1 MKDRIIKVGK
11 MHVICCIILSVL
23 INMAVEA
30 LSRKSVFKL
39 FEYIFDS
46 PYVFL
51 YNCIIILL
59 TLLPVLFL
67 RRRMFFYTCIS
78 LIWIGFGITNSILL
92 IFRTT
97 PFTAV
102 DFLLIEAAIRVLNN
116 YFSLIG
122 IIFIGLLIVAAVL
135 LCVYLFRKAPKF
147 TEKIPYFKYL
157 GIMAITVLVFVVAT
171 NFGISTG
178 RIAVNFGNIGEAFLK
193 YGFPYCFSNSIF
205 NTGIDRPDDYSD
217 EMVVEI
223 LYNIKE
229 NNPGV
234 GSVKE
239 DTPNIIFLQLESFFD
254 VKYMKDI
261 TVSENPIPN
270 FQRLKSE
277 FSSGFV
283 RVPSVGAGTAN
294 TEFEMI
300 TGMNLDFFGPG
311 EYPYKTILQDT
322 TCESYPFILKNLG
335 YTTHAIHNNDGTFYE
350 RNEVFPNLGFDT
362 FTSIEYMYV
371 DDVTPGGWAKDY
383 YLTGCIMDCLK
394 STEGSDYVYTISVQ
408 GHGKYPDT
416 INPEE
421 YDVLAYD
428 EEGNI
433 EPGFSYFVQQ
443 IHEMD
448 EFIEGLLQELN
459 GFDEK
464 TIVVMYGDHLP
475 SLNITNDRLI
485 NGDIYQTEYIIWSNY
500 SLDNVNKNLEAYQ
513 LGSYVMDML
522 DIDTG
527 IISLYHRFFTD
538 SDDYLY
544 DLQMLQYDMLYG
556 ENEVY
561 GGTTPYMRTTL
572 QMGIKPIVI
581 KEVVFDRE
589 EELLYI
595 KGNNFTKYSVVM
607 LDGDDMATEYIDSQ
621 NLVCKYSKDDFE
633 YIRIAQIGED
643 KEILSL
649 SAEYNYVEEE

>member
-1 MKDRIIKVGK
+1 MKERIIKVGK
-11 MHVICCIILSVL
+11 MHVFCCMVLSIL
-23 INMAVEA
+23 INMAIEA

-46 PYVFL
+46 PYVFF

-102 DFLLIEAAIRVLNN
+102 DFLLIESAIRVLNN
-116 YFSLIG
+116 YFSLFG
-122 IIFIGLLIVAAVL
+122 IISLGALIVVAIL
-135 LCVYLFRKAPKF
+135 LCIYLFRKAPKF
-147 TEKIPYFKYL
+147 TERIPRLKYL
-157 GIMAITVLVFVVAT
+157 GIFSVTIVIFVLAT
-171 NFGISTG
+171 NFGTRTN
-178 RIAVNFGNIGEAFLK
+178 RIAVNFGNIGEAFMK

-223 LYNIKE
+223 LYNINE
-229 NNPGV
+229 NNQGTAVPQ
-234 GSVKE
+234 K

-254 VKYMKDI
+254 TKYMKDI
-261 TVSENPIPN
+261 IVSENPIPN
-270 FQRLKSE
+270 FQNLKDTY
-277 FSSGFV
+277 SSGFV

-311 EYPYKTILQDT
+311 EYPYKTVLQDT
-322 TCESYPFILKNLG
+322 TCESYPYVLKTLG
-335 YTTHAIHNNDGTFYE
+335 YTAHAIHNNDGTFYE
-350 RNEVFPNLGFDT
+350 RNEVFSNLGFDT

-371 DDVTPGGWAKDY
+371 EEVTSGGWAKDF
-383 YLTGCIMDCLK
+383 YLTEHIMDCLE
-394 STEGSDYVYTISVQ
+394 STETPDYVYTISVQ
-408 GHGKYPDT
+408 GHGKYPET

-421 YDVLAYD
+421 YDILAYNQD
-428 EEGNI
+428 GEIN
-433 EPGFSYFVQQ
+433 PGFTYFIQQ
-443 IHEMD
+443 THEMD
-448 EFIEGLLQELN
+448 KFVGELIN
-459 GFDEK
+459 TLENFNEK

-475 SLNITNDRLI
+475 SLEITNDRLI
-485 NGDIYQTEYIIWSNY
+485 NGDIYQTEYIIWSNFE
-500 SLDNVNKNLEAYQ
+500 LDNVNKNLEAYQ
-513 LGSYVMDML
+513 LGSHVMDML

-527 IISLYHRFFTD
+527 IISLYHRFF
-538 SDDYLY
+538 SDEDNYL
-544 DLQMLQYDMLYG
+544 DNLQVLQYDMLYG

-561 GGTTPYMRTTL
+561 DGITPYLPTEL
-572 QMGIKPIVI
+572 QMGIWPVTIEDI
-581 KEVVFDRE
+581 IFSEE
-589 EELLYI
+589 EELLYV
-595 KGNNFTKYSVVM
+595 KGSNFTKYSIVM
-607 LDGDDMATEYIDSQ
+607 LDEEDAETEYIDSG
-621 NLVCKYSKDDFE
+621 NLICKCTQDDFE
-633 YIRIAQIGED
+633 KIQIAQIGED

-649 SAEYNYVEEE
+649 SDEYNYEKEE